1 MKSEEQIK
9 AEYYA
14 INCPQT
20 VDIGSVSLLRK
31 EVNRK
36 LEALGYA
43 KLRGYKSRKQLFAIN
58 RQY

>member
-1 MKSEEQIK
+1 MKNDDQIK

-14 INCPQT
+14 SQGLNT
-20 VDIGSVSLLRK
+20 VDIGSVPLLRK

-36 LEALGYA
+36 LVERGYA
-43 KLRGYKSRKQLFAIN
+43 KLRGYKPKKQLLAIN